1 MKLLRE
7 LVGGVGYT
15 LVASMERKN
24 PSYLQLIANPVTQ
37 ISEPHQLSHQ
47 LARVDLMGISK
58 LKRERIREEVERREE
73 WHAPL
78 EIDAPH
84 RHGLLTLLKRRIG
97 RTEEEKKGFMLK
109 LAIKIEHIKRENPVA
124 LRLRQYHEST
134 TAIGAIET
142 RH

>member
-1 MKLLRE
+1 MKLVRE

-15 LVASMERKN
+15 LVASIERKN

-37 ISEPHQLSHQ
+37 ISEPHQLTHQ

-97 RTEEEKKGFMLK
+97 PTEEKKWF
-109 LAIKIEHIKRENPVA
+109 
-124 LRLRQYHEST
+124 
-134 TAIGAIET
+134 
-142 RH
+142 